1 MVFKP
6 TLCIHTQSFRCTST
20 TLAPHFF
27 TGNNGKQTYLKNVLH
42 VPTITKHLISVGQ
55 IVEQGM
61 QVRFNNDGCFIE
73 RIDQIVA
80 HGHREGR
87 MFILTSNEVKSAMFA
102 MDLKVE
108 YDLKHAIYKSRIR
121 IPELYHE
128 GDYGGMRSV
137 PVRKATP
144 TSIFERAEFEQRDT
158 GCRPLRCMGTSPD
171 NHTRRIPILRHVH

>member
-1 MVFKP
+1 
-6 TLCIHTQSFRCTST
+6 
-20 TLAPHFF
+20 
-27 TGNNGKQTYLKNVLH
+27 
-42 VPTITKHLISVGQ
+42 
-55 IVEQGM
+55 
-61 QVRFNNDGCFIE
+61 
-73 RIDQIVA
+73 
-80 HGHREGR
+80 

-171 NHTRRIPILRHVH
+171 NHTRRMPILCHVHGRLLQAHLDLSDETEERSVWTLPEV